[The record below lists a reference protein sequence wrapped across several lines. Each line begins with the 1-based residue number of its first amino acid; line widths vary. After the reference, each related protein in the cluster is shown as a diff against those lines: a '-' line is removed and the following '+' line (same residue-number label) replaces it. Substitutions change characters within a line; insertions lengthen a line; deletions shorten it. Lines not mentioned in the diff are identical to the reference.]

1 MLIAKKKQFAVFS
14 HLWPLKT
21 KLNQNESFAR
31 MCRKFCAIT
40 SSFAARPGNVET
52 PVWPDL
58 RPTTFTLASFK
69 KFYQLFFQIT
79 LRNILLRFMTSVF
92 HSHSSSANSFFSLIP
107 YNGPFQI
114 VATLVL
120 WSMHPS
126 LLEKPFLTRPSNQ
139 LRIIF
144 FQIWHRAPGPIM
156 IMQKEKRNQAFCA
169 LTTGISQSI
178 WFAQ

>member
-1 MLIAKKKQFAVFS
+1 MKVLPECVVNFAQLRRVS
-14 HLWPLKT
+14 RLGQVTSKHQSGLTWGPPPSPWPL
-21 KLNQNESFAR
+21 S
-31 MCRKFCAIT
+31 KFLSTC
-40 SSFAARPGNVET
+40 
-52 PVWPDL
+52 
-58 RPTTFTLASFK
+58 
-69 KFYQLFFQIT
+69 FQIT
-79 LRNILLRFMTSVF
+79 FSFFRNILLRFITSVF
-92 HSHSSSANSFFSLIP
+92 HNHSSNVKSFFSLIP

-126 LLEKPFLTRPSNQ
+126 LLEKPFLEWLDPAISWESF
-139 LRIIF
+139 F
-144 FQIWHRAPGPIM
+144 FQIWHRAPGAIM

>member
-1 MLIAKKKQFAVFS
+1 
-14 HLWPLKT
+14 
-21 KLNQNESFAR
+21 

-69 KFYQLFFQIT
+69 ICYQLVSKLYTLFQKHSFALHNISFPQSFIQCQ
-79 LRNILLRFMTSVF
+79 ILLFVDTLQWPLS
-92 HSHSSSANSFFSLIP
+92 NSC
-107 YNGPFQI
+107 
-114 VATLVL
+114 
-120 WSMHPS
+120 HPS
-126 LLEKPFLTRPSNQ
+126 PVKYAPISFGKSFPRMTRPSNQ

-144 FQIWHRAPGPIM
+144 FQIWHRAQGAIM

-178 WFAQ
+178 

>member
-79 LRNILLRFMTSVF
+79 LRNILLRFSF
-92 HSHSSSANSFFSLIP
+92 PHSFIQRQIPLFLDTLQWPLSNSC
-107 YNGPFQI
+107 
-114 VATLVL
+114 
-120 WSMHPS
+120 HPS
-126 LLEKPFLTRPSNQ
+126 PVKYVLISFGKAFPRMTRPSNQ

>member
-1 MLIAKKKQFAVFS
+1 
-14 HLWPLKT
+14 
-21 KLNQNESFAR
+21 

-58 RPTTFTLASFK
+58 RPTTFTLASLK
-69 KFYQLFFQIT
+69 ICYQLVSKLYTLFQKHSFALHNISFPQSFIQ
-79 LRNILLRFMTSVF
+79 RQILLFVDTLQWPLS
-92 HSHSSSANSFFSLIP
+92 NSC
-107 YNGPFQI
+107 
-114 VATLVL
+114 
-120 WSMHPS
+120 HPS
-126 LLEKPFLTRPSNQ
+126 PVKYTPISFGKAFPRMTRPSNQ

-144 FQIWHRAPGPIM
+144 FQIWHRAPGAIM

-178 WFAQ
+178 